1 MENKKIGLHIDGNS
15 FNQTLEKLNQLNEA
29 LKTAKTLINELAESK
44 ILLDLNISDGQ
55 EEKQVVSPFL

>member
-1 MENKKIGLHIDGNS
+1 MDKKIGLHIDGNS

-44 ILLDLNISDGQ
+44 VLLDLNISDGQ

>member
-1 MENKKIGLHIDGNS
+1 MDKKIGLHIDGNS

-44 ILLDLNISDGQ
+44 VLLDLNISDRQ